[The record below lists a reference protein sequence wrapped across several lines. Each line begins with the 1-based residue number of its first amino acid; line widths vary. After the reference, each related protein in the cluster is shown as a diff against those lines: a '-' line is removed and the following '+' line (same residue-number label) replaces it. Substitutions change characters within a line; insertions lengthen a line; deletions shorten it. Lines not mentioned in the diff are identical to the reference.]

1 MSKSASATRGVA
13 GWVKEDD
20 LSLHTHVG
28 VDKKDKTLY
37 IKGNGIAYAKAW
49 GGKKDLV
56 YDTNK
61 LSQYK
66 GQAFK
71 IHLTEKVGNN
81 TWYRGMLDGKQVWL
95 HSSYVE
101 SPQESKTSL
110 LGHII
115 SGDVDIYEKE
125 INGKSIKAGSQYTN
139 AVYYI
144 KRQAKLDNDTYY
156 LISKSPS
163 DTKGVVGGVKE
174 SDLSIRTHV
183 GVDKKSK
190 TFYIKGNGKATT
202 KAWGGKKDTVYG
214 DLSGYI
220 NEPFKVHLTEKVG
233 NNTWYRGT
241 LGGKTVW
248 LHSSYVYE
256 ATKSKT
262 SLLGHIRSGK
272 VQIYESIGGKS
283 ISAGSKYTNA
293 VYYIK
298 EEAKSGNDTYYL
310 ISKSPSATRG
320 VAGWVKEDDLSLHTH
335 VGVDKKDKTLYI
347 KGNGIAY
354 AKAWGGKKDLVYDT
368 NKLSQY
374 KGQAFK
380 IHLTEKVG
388 NNTWYRGMLDGKQV
402 WLHSS
407 YVESPQESK
416 TSLLGHIISGD
427 VDIYEKEINGKSIKA
442 GSQYTNAVYYIKRQA
457 KLDNDTYYLISK
469 SPSDTKGV
477 VGWVKESDL
486 SIRTHVGVDKKS
498 KTFYIKGNGK
508 ATTKAWGGKKDTVY
522 GDLSGYINEPFKVHL
537 TEKVG
542 NNTWYRGTLGGKTVW
557 LHSSYVYEATKSK
570 TSLLGH
576 IRSGKVQIYESIGGK
591 SISAGS
597 KYTNA
602 VYYIKEEAKSGN
614 DTYYLISKSPSATR
628 GVVGWVKE
636 DDLSLHTHVGVDKKD
651 KTLYIKGNG
660 IAYAKA
666 WGGKKDLVYDTN
678 KLSQYKGQAFKIH
691 LTEIVGNNTWYRG
704 MLDGKQVWL
713 HSSYVEEPQ
722 GTKTS
727 MLAHIVSG
735 SVEIYETIG
744 GKSFK
749 AGATYTNAVYYI
761 KLKRKVGNQE
771 YYLISTSPSSVN
783 GVVGWV
789 KVEDLSYHDHVGVDK
804 KAKTFYIK
812 GNGKAYTKAW
822 GGSKNL
828 VYDLS
833 NYKGELFNVHLT
845 EKVGKNTWYRGKI
858 NGKGKTIWIH
868 SNYLIPTSKV
878 VVIDAGHGGIDT
890 GARGNGLLEKNISLD
905 LALRTQKRLE
915 SLGYTVIMTRTTDKT
930 LKLEQRTKIAN
941 DSNADIFV
949 SIHINAGGGT
959 GIETW
964 MQSNSYEGAKSFEL
978 AESIQNEV
986 IKQTNVRDRGV
997 KDGNLHVNRETKMP
1011 SSLIEVGF
1019 IDNKDDANKLKNESF
1034 KNLVV
1039 KGIVNGIK
1047 KYFQFNS

>member
-1 MSKSASATRGVA
+1 MKKLGLNLLILLLIISTIPMHSVEILAESTDSSSTDEIVLLSENEDQDIELYKDDNAEELLLLIPTNTTVSLLSNGTKGDYIPVRYTYVDENEDEQTLEGYVHKSTIQSDEYTEKDK
-13 GWVKEDD
+13 KEDNSRD
-20 LSLHTHVG
+20 HFNES
-28 VDKKDKTLY
+28 
-37 IKGNGIAYAKAW
+37 
-49 GGKKDLV
+49 
-56 YDTNK
+56 
-61 LSQYK
+61 
-66 GQAFK
+66 
-71 IHLTEKVGNN
+71 
-81 TWYRGMLDGKQVWL
+81 
-95 HSSYVE
+95 VE
-101 SPQESKTSL
+101 SEIEKLEQVDEVNKVEEENSINHNTNIEQEDISEKNSINDKSFSSTAVQESKTSK

-125 INGKSIKAGSQYTN
+125 INGKSIRAGSQYTN

-144 KRQAKLDNDTYY
+144 KRQAKL
-156 LISKSPS
+156 
-163 DTKGVVGGVKE
+163 G
-174 SDLSIRTHV
+174 
-183 GVDKKSK
+183 
-190 TFYIKGNGKATT
+190 
-202 KAWGGKKDTVYG
+202 
-214 DLSGYI
+214 
-220 NEPFKVHLTEKVG
+220 
-233 NNTWYRGT
+233 
-241 LGGKTVW
+241 
-248 LHSSYVYE
+248 
-256 ATKSKT
+256 
-262 SLLGHIRSGK
+262 
-272 VQIYESIGGKS
+272 
-283 ISAGSKYTNA
+283 
-293 VYYIK
+293 
-298 EEAKSGNDTYYL
+298 
-310 ISKSPSATRG
+310 
-320 VAGWVKEDDLSLHTH
+320 
-335 VGVDKKDKTLYI
+335 
-347 KGNGIAY
+347 
-354 AKAWGGKKDLVYDT
+354 
-368 NKLSQY
+368 
-374 KGQAFK
+374 
-380 IHLTEKVG
+380 
-388 NNTWYRGMLDGKQV
+388 
-402 WLHSS
+402 
-407 YVESPQESK
+407 
-416 TSLLGHIISGD
+416 
-427 VDIYEKEINGKSIKA
+427 
-442 GSQYTNAVYYIKRQA
+442 
-457 KLDNDTYYLISK
+457 NDTYYLISK

-691 LTEIVGNNTWYRG
+691 LTEKVGNNTWYRG

-1019 IDNKDDANKLKNESF
+1019 IDNKDDANKLKM
-1034 KNLVV
+1034 KVL
-1039 KGIVNGIK
+1039 KI
-1047 KYFQFNS
+1047 

>member
-320 VAGWVKEDDLSLHTH
+320 VVGWVKEDDLSLHTH

-380 IHLTEKVG
+380 IHLTEK
-388 NNTWYRGMLDGKQV
+388 
-402 WLHSS
+402 
-407 YVESPQESK
+407 
-416 TSLLGHIISGD
+416 
-427 VDIYEKEINGKSIKA
+427 
-442 GSQYTNAVYYIKRQA
+442 
-457 KLDNDTYYLISK
+457 
-469 SPSDTKGV
+469 
-477 VGWVKESDL
+477 
-486 SIRTHVGVDKKS
+486 
-498 KTFYIKGNGK
+498 
-508 ATTKAWGGKKDTVY
+508 
-522 GDLSGYINEPFKVHL
+522 
-537 TEKVG
+537 
-542 NNTWYRGTLGGKTVW
+542 
-557 LHSSYVYEATKSK
+557 
-570 TSLLGH
+570 
-576 IRSGKVQIYESIGGK
+576 
-591 SISAGS
+591 
-597 KYTNA
+597 
-602 VYYIKEEAKSGN
+602 
-614 DTYYLISKSPSATR
+614 
-628 GVVGWVKE
+628 
-636 DDLSLHTHVGVDKKD
+636 
-651 KTLYIKGNG
+651 
-660 IAYAKA
+660 
-666 WGGKKDLVYDTN
+666 
-678 KLSQYKGQAFKIH
+678 
-691 LTEIVGNNTWYRG
+691 VGNNTWYRG

-858 NGKGKTIWIH
+858 NGKTVWIH
-868 SNYLIPTSKV
+868 SGFLTKTYESYTDYNITLKKAVDIQMKLIKDYHPNTTRKELEYYLNINNFINDPVSRFQFLDLSKPSGASINILNNYLKGRGTLS
-878 VVIDAGHGGIDT
+878 GHGKTFYDASRKYKINDVYLISHSILET
-890 GARGNGLLEKNISLD
+890 GHGKSN
-905 LALRTQKRLE
+905 LA
-915 SLGYTVIMTRTTDKT
+915 SG
-930 LKLEQRTKIAN
+930 
-941 DSNADIFV
+941 
-949 SIHINAGGGT
+949 
-959 GIETW
+959 
-964 MQSNSYEGAKSFEL
+964 
-978 AESIQNEV
+978 
-986 IKQTNVRDRGV
+986 
-997 KDGNLHVNRETKMP
+997 
-1011 SSLIEVGF
+1011 IEVG
-1019 IDNKDDANKLKNESF
+1019 KDKKG
-1034 KNLVV
+1034 NLVL
-1039 KGIVNGIK
+1039 VNNKNRKDLTEIK
-1047 KYFQFNS
+1047 KAYNMFGIQAFNSCPDECGAKYAYKKGWFSPKLAIEGGAQWISEDYINNKFKQNTLYKMRWNPDMGNGNGWKQYATDVAWAHKQVGRIYELYQEIGLTEAIAFDYPKYR